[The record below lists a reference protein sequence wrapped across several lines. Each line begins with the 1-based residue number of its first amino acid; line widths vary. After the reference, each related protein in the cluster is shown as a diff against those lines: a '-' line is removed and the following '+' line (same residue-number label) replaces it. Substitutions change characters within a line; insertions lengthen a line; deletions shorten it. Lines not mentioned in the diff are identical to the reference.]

1 MADATKVTTGKPKIG
16 GAISVAPAGTALP
29 TSASEELDSKFKSL
43 GYVSDDGLT
52 NENSPETD
60 SQKAWGGDTVLT
72 YQTSKEDTFKYTL
85 LEVLNPEVLKIVYG
99 DDNVST
105 DTSKNEITIKAN
117 SKEAK
122 NHSYV
127 IDMIMNEGV
136 LKRIVIPAGKLTELG
151 EIVYK
156 DEEAVGYEI
165 TLTATPDS
173 SENTHYEYILLK
185 KEEAPETPAS

>member
-29 TSASEELDSKFKSL
+29 TSASEELNIKFKSL

-127 IDMIMNEGV
+127 IDMIMNEEA

>member
-29 TSASEELDSKFKSL
+29 TSASGELDSKFKSL

-185 KEEAPETPAS
+185 KEEAPETPVS

>member
-1 MADATKVTTGKPKIG
+1 MADTKKVTTGKPKVG
-16 GAISVAPAGTALP
+16 GAISVAPVGTTLP
-29 TSASEELDSKFKSL
+29 KSASETLNQVFKSL
-43 GYVSDDGLT
+43 GYISDDGLT

-60 SQKAWGGDTVLT
+60 SQKAWGGETVLT
-72 YQTSKEDTFKYTL
+72 YQTAKEDTFKYTL
-85 LEVLNPEVLKIVYG
+85 LEALNPEVLKIVYG
-99 DDNVST
+99 DDNVSENK
-105 DTSKNEITIKAN
+105 DTKEITIKAN

-127 IDMIMNEGV
+127 VDMIMNEGV

-173 SENTHYEYILLK
+173 SENTHYEYILSDK
-185 KEEAPETPAS
+185 KEEPETPVS

>member
-1 MADATKVTTGKPKIG
+1 M
-16 GAISVAPAGTALP
+16 
-29 TSASEELDSKFKSL
+29 
-43 GYVSDDGLT
+43 
-52 NENSPETD
+52 
-60 SQKAWGGDTVLT
+60 
-72 YQTSKEDTFKYTL
+72 
-85 LEVLNPEVLKIVYG
+85 LNPEVLKIVYG